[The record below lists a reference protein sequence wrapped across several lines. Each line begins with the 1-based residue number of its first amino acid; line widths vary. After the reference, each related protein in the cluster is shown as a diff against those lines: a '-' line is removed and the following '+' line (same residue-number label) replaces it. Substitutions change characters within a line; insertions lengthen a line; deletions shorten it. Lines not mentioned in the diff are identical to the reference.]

1 MSAHQ
6 GPVSESH
13 VIHRTPK
20 VPIRKAVGG
29 DRVYVIDDQGNRYLD
44 ACGGAA
50 VCCLGYNDPT
60 VKQAISDQLEA
71 LPYVHSGFFT
81 TDVMENLGDRL
92 AALAPGDLN
101 NVYFVSGGSE
111 AVEAALKLARQY
123 FAEIGETN
131 RVRIIAREQSYH
143 GNTLGALAAG
153 GNKMRRQIFNP
164 MLADVY
170 THIEPCFPYRR
181 MREDETEEEYAIRA
195 ADALE
200 AEILRLGPDSVAAF
214 IAETVG
220 GATAG
225 VLVPAPGYFR
235 RIREICDK
243 YGILLILDEVMC
255 GFGRTGT
262 LFACEQDGVVPDL
275 LTVAKGLGGGYQ
287 PIGALFASDRVNEA
301 VLNGTGFFQ
310 HGHTYI
316 GHAAACAASM
326 AVLDVIERDNLLENV
341 KERGQQLNRLLHEN
355 FDNHPYVGNIRGRGL
370 FQGVEIVADRS
381 SKTPFDPAQ
390 KVNAKIKKE
399 AMDRG
404 LMCYPGGGTADG
416 LKGDHILLA
425 PAFIIEETEITEI
438 VDRLKAA
445 VDAVAYQ
452 AAAGQAAE

>member
-1 MSAHQ
+1 MSVA
-6 GPVSESH
+6 ESH

-20 VPIRKAVGG
+20 VPLRKAVGG
-29 DRVYVIDDQGNRYLD
+29 DRVYVIDDEGNRYLD

-60 VKQAISDQLEA
+60 VKQAINEQLES

-81 TDVMENLGDRL
+81 TDVMENLADRL
-92 AALAPGDLN
+92 TALAPGDLN

-111 AVEAALKLARQY
+111 AVESALKFARQY
-123 FAEIGETN
+123 FAEIGETS

-143 GNTLGALAAG
+143 GNTMGALAAG
-153 GNKMRRQIFNP
+153 GNKARRKVFNP
-164 MLADVY
+164 MLADVFS
-170 THIEPCFPYRR
+170 HIEPCFPYRK

-200 AEILRLGPDSVAAF
+200 AEILRLGPESVAAF

-225 VLVPAPGYFR
+225 VLVPAPGYFK

-255 GFGRTGT
+255 GFGRTGS
-262 LFACEQDGVVPDL
+262 LFACEQDGIVPDL
-275 LTVAKGLGGGYQ
+275 LTQAKGLGGGYQ
-287 PIGALFASDRVNEA
+287 PIGAMYASDKINDA
-301 VLNGTGFFQ
+301 ILNGSGFFQ
-310 HGHTYI
+310 HGFTYI

-326 AVLDVIERDNLLENV
+326 AVLDVIERDDLITNV
-341 KERGQQLNRLLHEN
+341 QERGAQLNRLLHEY
-355 FDNHPYVGNIRGRGL
+355 FDNHPYIGNIRGRGL
-370 FQGVEIVADRS
+370 FQGVEIVADRA
-381 SKTPFDPAQ
+381 SKTPFDPSL

-399 AMDRG
+399 AMSLG
-404 LMCYPGGGTADG
+404 LMCYPGGGTMDG
-416 LKGDHILLA
+416 ASGDHILLA
-425 PAFIIEETEITEI
+425 PAYIVTEDEVTEI
-438 VDRLKAA
+438 VERLKAA
-445 VDAVAYQ
+445 IDTVTHEA